1 MPVTAFS
8 RATRRS
14 AQAHR
19 SAQTRRFTAATACMI
34 ARRVVFGTA
43 ARSAAFG
50 AAALFAVSCG
60 GDGGSGRTAFLSLGT
75 GGTGGIYY
83 PLGGAL
89 ANFLSQ
95 ADTTRIYT
103 AEVTGGAVE
112 NVDRIRAGQI
122 DLAFA
127 TANTIYDAY
136 FGSPDFGEPM
146 DDLRIVAP
154 LYPNPTHVLVSAS
167 SEAESIEDFRGLR
180 VSVGAPGSGTEQ
192 LSRTILEAHGLTYD
206 DIEVRYLTFNESAAA
221 LRDRVIDAAII
232 SVGYPAAAILEATA
246 TGGAR
251 LLPMSSE
258 RLDDLMD
265 LYPYFGV
272 GEIPAGIYPG
282 VDEPLPTAVV
292 LNWIIAPERLS
303 EDVVLNVLSILTDGR
318 EGLERVHDMAL
329 QIDLQYLMDAP
340 IPLHSGTQRWWIE
353 GR

>member
-1 MPVTAFS
+1 MRVTAS
-8 RATRRS
+8 CGQTRRS
-14 AQAHR
+14 THILGFAP
-19 SAQTRRFTAATACMI
+19 TI
-34 ARRVVFGTA
+34 ARGVVFGVTVFFA
-43 ARSAAFG
+43 A
-50 AAALFAVSCG
+50 SCG
-60 GDGGSGRTAFLSLGT
+60 GDSAARRATFLSLGT

-89 ANFLSQ
+89 ANFLSV

-112 NVDRIRAGQI
+112 NINRIRAGQI

-127 TANTIYDAY
+127 TANTVYEAY
-136 FGSPDFGEPM
+136 YGSPDFGEPV
-146 DDLRIVAP
+146 DDLRIIAP
-154 LYPNPTHVLVSAS
+154 LYPNPTHVLVSAN
-167 SEAESIEDFRGLR
+167 SEAESIEDFRGQR

-192 LSRTILEAHGLTYD
+192 LSRTILEAHGLTYED
-206 DIEVRYLTFNESAAA
+206 VDVRYLTFNESASA

-258 RLDDLMD
+258 RIAELMD
-265 LYPYFGV
+265 RYPYFGA

-282 VDEPLPTAVV
+282 VDEPLATAVV
-292 LNWIIAPERLS
+292 LNWIVAPERLS
-303 EDVVLNVLSILTDGR
+303 EDVVLNVLSVLTDGR
-318 EGLERVHDMAL
+318 EGLERVHDMAV
-329 QIDLQYLMDAP
+329 QINLDYLLDAP
-340 IPLHSGTQRWWIE
+340 IPLHPGTQRWWVE